1 MKFTIAV
8 MATLFSMH
16 GVGALIFSIMVLVV
30 VGIVDIYHHKTMTD
44 LRLNRLIND
53 IKAACEGMEIKVV
66 KNDIEK
72 AR

>member
-30 VGIVDIYHHKTMTD
+30 AGIVDIYHHKTMTD

-66 KNDIEK
+66 KK
-72 AR
+72 

>member
-53 IKAACEGMEIKVV
+53 INSACEGMEIKVV
-66 KNDIEK
+66 KK
-72 AR
+72 

>member
-66 KNDIEK
+66 KK
-72 AR
+72 

>member
-16 GVGALIFSIMVLVV
+16 GVGSLIFSIMVLVV

-44 LRLNRLIND
+44 LRVNRI
-53 IKAACEGMEIKVV
+53 ISEIESACETIKIRV
-66 KNDIEK
+66 IEK
-72 AR
+72 

>member
-53 IKAACEGMEIKVV
+53 LKIACEGMEIKVV
-66 KNDIEK
+66 KK
-72 AR
+72 

>member
-30 VGIVDIYHHKTMTD
+30 VGIVDIYHNKTMTD

-66 KNDIEK
+66 KK
-72 AR
+72 

>member
-53 IKAACEGMEIKVV
+53 INAACEGMEIKVV
-66 KNDIEK
+66 KK
-72 AR
+72 